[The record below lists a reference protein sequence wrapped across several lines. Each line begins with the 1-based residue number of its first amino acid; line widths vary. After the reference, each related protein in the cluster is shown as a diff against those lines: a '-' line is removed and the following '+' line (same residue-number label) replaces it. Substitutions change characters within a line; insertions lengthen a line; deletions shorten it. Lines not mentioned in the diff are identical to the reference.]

1 MPPVDGLLE
10 TVLYADDL
18 MRSRRFYEAKLGF
31 AVMFHAER
39 MIAFD
44 LGAGQA
50 LLVFARG
57 SATEPLPLP
66 GGVVPPHDGHGPL
79 HAAFRI
85 GTGSLGAWR
94 QHLSAAGIAIESEV
108 TWPRG
113 SVSLYFR
120 DPDGHCLELATP
132 GLWPNY

>member
-1 MPPVDGLLE
+1 MPRVDGLLE

-18 MRSRRFYEAKLGF
+18 NRSRGFYETKLGF
-31 AVMFHAER
+31 AVMLHAER

-57 SATEPLPLP
+57 SATEPLPLK
-66 GGVVPPHDGHGPL
+66 GGIVPPHDGHGPL
-79 HAAFRI
+79 HAAFRV
-85 GTGSLGAWR
+85 SADALDAWR
-94 QHLSAAGIAIESEV
+94 RHLAEAGIDIESEV

-113 SVSLYFR
+113 SVSVYFR
-120 DPDGHCLELATP
+120 DPDGHCLELASP